1 MRIVFMMGLRS
12 SVFSWTIHCVFFAP
26 RSRASSGSLH
36 LSLIS
41 QGIMT
46 CIHLLLTLVFAVSL
60 GTPVEIQRPRGVPL
74 TSKVISYIADSLLN
88 VHWFWLHWLN
98 LFNSY
103 FLLFKYLKRNRFMR
117 RTSLSPVSM
126 DHVPFLLTAWMMTTV
141 TAKMV
146 QMSQVLTELIF

>member
-1 MRIVFMMGLRS
+1 M
-12 SVFSWTIHCVFFAP
+12 HCVQLNNTLCFYCAP

-41 QGIMT
+41 WGIMT

-60 GTPVEIQRPRGVPL
+60 GTAVEIQRPRGVPL
-74 TSKVISYIADSLLN
+74 SSKVISYIAISLLN
-88 VHWFWLHWLN
+88 LHWFN

-103 FLLFKYLKRNRFMR
+103 FLLFECLKRKRFMR

-126 DHVPFLLTAWMMTTV
+126 DPGPFPLTEWMMTTV

-146 QMSQVLTELIF
+146 QMSQVLTELIM

>member
-1 MRIVFMMGLRS
+1 MRNIFMMGLDALC
-12 SVFSWTIHCVFFAP
+12 SVEQYIVCNVFFAP

-46 CIHLLLTLVFAVSL
+46 CIHLLLTLAFAVSL

-74 TSKVISYIADSLLN
+74 TSKVISYIAHSLLN

-103 FLLFKYLKRNRFMR
+103 FLLFKYIKRNSFMR

-126 DHVPFLLTAWMMTTV
+126 DHGPFLLT
-141 TAKMV
+141 
-146 QMSQVLTELIF
+146 E